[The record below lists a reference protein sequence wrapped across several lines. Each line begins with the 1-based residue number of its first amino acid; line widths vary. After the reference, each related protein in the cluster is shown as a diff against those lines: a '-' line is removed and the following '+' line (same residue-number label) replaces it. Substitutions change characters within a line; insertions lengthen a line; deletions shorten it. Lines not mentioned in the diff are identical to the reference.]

1 MTMWPKKLFHSI
13 LILCSVLPLAGFSP
27 PRQESEGSIRI
38 TQIDTSDFPQVT
50 VYVAVTDV
58 DGDPLGVDPSRIQL
72 LENGQAIAPDQI
84 QGAGEVDPL
93 TVLLAMDISG
103 SMLYVGK
110 LEAAKTAAKLFVEQ
124 LRPADQVG
132 LLTFQ
137 TEIDYVQPI
146 TADREAILSAID
158 GLEAAEDTAM
168 YDALLQG
175 IEILKEVKGRKAIV
189 AITDGLDTVS
199 ASKPEEVLAA
209 IGPSGLSISTIG
221 LGDPEQ
227 DLSEKT
233 ALDVEALE
241 YLADGAGG
249 VYSYASDQESLSRIY
264 QSYAVAFK
272 SEYQLTYTSPSA
284 LRDGVNR
291 ALSVRLLVGS
301 AVDSSLSG
309 ASGAEPIVYNPGG
322 LVPEVSQPVPLPIF
336 GAITLGLILLL
347 LLPGT
352 VRLVQKTAR
361 KVEPAKPAAEKPKP
375 RIKLKD

>member
-1 MTMWPKKLFHSI
+1 MTMWLKKMIHSI
-13 LILCSVLPLAGFSP
+13 LILLSVLPLAGFNP
-27 PRQESEGSIRI
+27 QRQEEEASVRI

-50 VYVAVTDV
+50 VYVAVTDA

-124 LRPADQVG
+124 LRPADRVG

-137 TEIDYVQPI
+137 TEIEYVQPL
-146 TADREAILSAID
+146 TTDREAIISAINS
-158 GLEAAEDTAM
+158 LEAAEDTAM
-168 YDALLQG
+168 YDALLEG
-175 IEILKEVKGRKAIV
+175 IEILKEVKGRKAMV

-199 ASKPEEVLAA
+199 ASKPEDVLAA

-227 DLSEKT
+227 DLAEKT
-233 ALDVEALE
+233 ALDVEALQ
-241 YLADGAGG
+241 YLADEAGG

-291 ALSVRLLVGS
+291 ALSVRLLGVS
-301 AVDSSLSG
+301 TDDSSLSG
-309 ASGAEPIVYNPGG
+309 GSGAEPIVYNPGG

-336 GAITLGLILLL
+336 GAITLGLLALL
-347 LLPGT
+347 LLPSAIKL
-352 VRLVQKTAR
+352 VRKMAVKEQ
-361 KVEPAKPAAEKPKP
+361 PAEKPKP